1 MQAPLSVAPGERIAV
16 VHNVD
21 YRSTGAAGQ
30 GGGAAD
36 AEVGVPPS
44 LAADADVE
52 EVAAAI
58 VEVLRAAGYDV
69 LSLTVDDDPAAVI
82 AACRAEGVG
91 CVFNLVESMGGDAG
105 REAEFAQALEAAGIP
120 YTGNRP
126 AALRTGQAK
135 DRVREL
141 LAAAGVPHARGIAV
155 DAPPSQGALDAAGL
169 HWPLFVKPAR
179 VDGSIGIDQGSVVHD
194 LVSLQRRVGWLLET
208 LGGPCM
214 VETFLPGPELNVA
227 ILGDPDGP
235 LAVTTVDFG
244 DAGGLGIVTYD
255 CKWTPGTPD
264 YEARSVPASGRF
276 DAGLLAR
283 VERSARDAFVAIGGS
298 SYGRVDLRLDALG
311 QPAVI
316 DVNPNPDLHP
326 EAGLA
331 IAARAAGFDYPALV
345 ARILHRVG
353 RPAALP
359 DRATSK
365 IVV

>member
-1 MQAPLSVAPGERIAV
+1 MQAPLVVAPGARIAV

-21 YRSTGAAGQ
+21 YRSAALAREGLGAGD
-30 GGGAAD
+30 AD
-36 AEVGVPPS
+36 GGVPPS

-52 EVAAAI
+52 EVAASVI
-58 VEVLRAAGYDV
+58 DVLRAAGHDV
-69 LSLTVDDDPAAVI
+69 VLLTVDDDPAAVI
-82 AACRAEGVG
+82 AACRAQGVG
-91 CVFNLVESMGGDAG
+91 CVFNLVESMGGDAT
-105 REAEFAQALEAAGIP
+105 REAEFAHALEAAGIP

-126 AALRTGQAK
+126 AALQTGQAK
-135 DRVREL
+135 DRVRVL
-141 LAAAGVPHARGIAV
+141 LDAFKVPHARGIAV
-155 DAPPSQGALDAAGL
+155 DAPPSQQALDAAGL
-169 HWPLFVKPAR
+169 DWPLFVKPAR

-194 LVSLQRRVGWLLET
+194 LESLRRRVGWLLET

-255 CKWTPGTPD
+255 CKWTPGTPE
-264 YEARSVPASGRF
+264 YEARSVSATGRF
-276 DAGLLAR
+276 DEALLER
-283 VERSARDAFVAIGGS
+283 VKQSARDAFVAIGGS

-331 IAARAAGFDYPALV
+331 IAARDAGFDYAALV

-353 RPAALP
+353 LSAARSGAP
-359 DRATSK
+359 TPPT
-365 IVV
+365 VV